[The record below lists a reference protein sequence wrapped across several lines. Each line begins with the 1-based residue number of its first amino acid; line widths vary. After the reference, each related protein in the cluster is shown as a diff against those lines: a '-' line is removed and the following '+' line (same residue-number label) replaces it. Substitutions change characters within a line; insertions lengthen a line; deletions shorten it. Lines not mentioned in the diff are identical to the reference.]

1 MRAFFHDAAFVQHDE
16 AVHGGDGG
24 QAVGNRNHGFAVHHF
39 VQAFLNGGFHF
50 GIQRAGGF
58 VQQQDGRVFQHHAG
72 DGDALALAT
81 GKFHAAFADVRVITR
96 AAFRVRQVGDEVGSF
111 GAQSSLHHF
120 FFGGFGA
127 AVDNIVAH
135 GAVQQAGVLRYQ
147 ADLGAQRFL
156 GNVVDVLPV
165 DGNRATL
172 RFVKTQQQIDDGGF
186 ARAAAAD

>member
-16 AVHGGDGG
+16 AVHGGNGG

-58 VQQQDGRVFQHHAG
+58 VQQQDGCVFQHHAG
-72 DGDALALAT
+72 DGDTLALAA
-81 GKFHAAFADVRVITR
+81 GKLHAAFADVRVITR
-96 AAFRVRQVGDEVGSF
+96 AAFCVRQVGDKVGGF

-120 FFGGFGA
+120 FFGSFGA

-135 GAVQQAGVLRYQ
+135 GAVQQAGVLRHQ
-147 ADLGAQRFL
+147 ADLGAQ
-156 GNVVDVLPV
+156 
-165 DGNRATL
+165 
-172 RFVKTQQQIDDGGF
+172 
-186 ARAAAAD
+186 